1 MRKTLIALALLLG
14 AAGPRPAGAQDR
26 DFVVIVNTFNPF
38 VQIRAEE
45 LSHLFLKKAATWSN
59 GQAAM
64 PVDQREDS
72 PLRRR
77 FAARVLNKDTMSLKS
92 YWQQMVFSGKAV
104 PPPARDSDAAVLEF
118 VRHNPYAVG
127 YVSAATP
134 LSSDVR
140 VLAVVR

>member
-14 AAGPRPAGAQDR
+14 AAGTRPAGAQDR
-26 DFVVIVNTFNPF
+26 DFVVIVNSFNPF
-38 VQIRAEE
+38 VQIRTEE

-104 PPPARDSDAAVLEF
+104 PPPALDSDAAVLEF

-127 YVSAATP
+127 YVSSATP

>member
-1 MRKTLIALALLLG
+1 MRKIVIALVLLASAVLT
-14 AAGPRPAGAQDR
+14 RPGRAQDR

-38 VQIRAEE
+38 VEIRAEE
-45 LSHLFLKKAATWSN
+45 LSHLFLKKATTWSN

-77 FAARVLNKDTMSLKS
+77 FASRVLNKDTMSLKS

-104 PPPARDSDAAVLEF
+104 PPPSLDSDAAVLEF
-118 VRHNPYAVG
+118 VRHNSYAVG

-134 LSSDVR
+134 LPSDVR

>member
-1 MRKTLIALALLLG
+1 MLMGLVLA
-14 AAGPRPAGAQDR
+14 ASVVVAHPARAQDK
-26 DFVVIVNTFNPF
+26 DYIVIVNSFNPF
-38 VQIRAEE
+38 VTIRAED
-45 LSHLFLKKAATWSN
+45 LSHLFLKKAQTWAN

-77 FAARVLNKDTMSLKS
+77 FTARVLNKDSMSLKS

-104 PPPARDSDAAVLEF
+104 PPPALDSDAAVLEF
-118 VRHNPYAVG
+118 VRRNPYAVG

>member
-1 MRKTLIALALLLG
+1 MRKIVVALALLLS
-14 AAGPRPAGAQDR
+14 AAGTRPARAQDR

-38 VQIRAEE
+38 VTIRAEE
-45 LSHLFLKKAATWSN
+45 LSHLFLKKAMTWSN
-59 GQAAM
+59 GQVAM

-104 PPPARDSDAAVLEF
+104 PPPALDSDDAVLEF
-118 VRHNPYAVG
+118 VRRNPYAVG

-134 LSSDVR
+134 LSGDVR
-140 VLAVVR
+140 VLPVVR

>member
-1 MRKTLIALALLLG
+1 MRTIVIALALLASAVLPG
-14 AAGPRPAGAQDR
+14 RARAQDR

-38 VQIRAEE
+38 VEIRAEE

-77 FAARVLNKDTMSLKS
+77 FTSRVLNKDSMALKS

-104 PPPARDSDAAVLEF
+104 PPPALDSDAAVLEF

-127 YVSAATP
+127 YVSSATP